1 MEVWEDEK
9 CCGNT
14 SRIPQLF
21 RRLVFP
27 QHFRVLSNFHELTKS
42 KDYRDIWLS
51 SDCASFR
58 HRSVKYLRFSVN
70 IAERFRTWKHSFTI
84 IIICSWRLFALIVS
98 ASSQTAPGQ
107 KKIDHRFLWTGFFP
121 LQTCDW
127 IIIFLGERGHQN
139 KSGLVHD
146 RVINANDWNVNN
158 KERRT
163 TISRTLTFLAL
174 P

>member
-1 MEVWEDEK
+1 MFFLFANIFPSQFEPLFGLPSDTLFVEYFEVVQKARSTCSIGIKTLGYASRFVPCFYRVIQTRVEVWEDEK

-70 IAERFRTWKHSFTI
+70 IAERFRT
-84 IIICSWRLFALIVS
+84 
-98 ASSQTAPGQ
+98 
-107 KKIDHRFLWTGFFP
+107 
-121 LQTCDW
+121 
-127 IIIFLGERGHQN
+127 
-139 KSGLVHD
+139 
-146 RVINANDWNVNN
+146 
-158 KERRT
+158 
-163 TISRTLTFLAL
+163 
-174 P
+174 